1 MPIRRG
7 ELGVKHL
14 GLITARGGSKG
25 VCGKNIRPL
34 LGLPLIAYTIRA
46 ARESRAFDRL
56 VLSTDDIEIARVGL
70 AYGAEVPFRRPGELA
85 TDSAP
90 SHAVVMHCL
99 EALELTEGYR
109 PDAVTI
115 LQPTSP
121 FRPPDQI
128 CAFLRTLESAL
139 AEGLDG
145 ALSLTDSGQAH
156 PVRMYEPMDGTLPA
170 IVARRAFPRMAVAPN
185 RRQDLSSIY
194 LISGAYFGLR
204 PDVPARLGTCKPDTV
219 MGFVVE
225 NPFLSVNIDTAYDF
239 ALAELLMAHSQDP
252 DFSYF
257 QSPQFQKAEAPAAAP
272 RWEVSP

>member
-1 MPIRRG
+1 MPTRRK
-7 ELGVKHL
+7 ESGVKHL

-56 VLSTDDIEIARVGL
+56 VVSTDDLEIARVAL
-70 AYGAEVPFRRPGELA
+70 AYGAEVPFRRPSELA
-85 TDSAP
+85 TDVAP

-99 EALELTEGYR
+99 EALERTDGYR

-128 CAFLRTLESAL
+128 RAFVQTLENAL
-139 AEGLDG
+139 AEGLNG
-145 ALSLTDSGQAH
+145 ALSLIDCGQAH
-156 PVRMYEPMDGTLPA
+156 PVRMYEPIDGTLPA
-170 IVARRAFPRMAVAPN
+170 IIVRRAFPGLAVAPH

-204 PDVPARLGTCKPDTV
+204 PDVPARLGTCKPETV

-225 NPFLSVNIDTAYDF
+225 NPFLSVNIDTAHDF
-239 ALAELLMAHSQDP
+239 ALAELLMAHSRDP
-252 DFSYF
+252 DLSYF
-257 QSPQFQKAEAPAAAP
+257 QSPQFQKPEAPAVAP